1 MGSSSPPQSS
11 SSPPQS
17 SPPQSSTVQ
26 QSTVQQVTQRSEN
39 IPNSL
44 RSQQGNSSLII
55 SSLPQRLIS
64 TPGAMPPFGVDMKD
78 TESQLRALQDVTST
92 ILSSF

>member
-1 MGSSSPPQSS
+1 M
-11 SSPPQS
+11 QS
-17 SPPQSSTVQ
+17 SPMQST
-26 QSTVQQVTQRSEN
+26 TVQQVTQRSEN

-44 RSQQGNSSLII
+44 RSAQGNSSLII